1 MYRPAHAASTL
12 SLMAAL
18 LLALGGCASGG
29 HAQLRSPDGELA
41 PCASRGCV
49 SSRAGESSYA
59 VRPIAY
65 EGSRDAARA
74 ALLRLLAEMPGAEVV
89 THSDDYIHARFTST
103 LLRNVDDLE
112 LDLPAF
118 ERVVHVRSSSRRDY
132 FDFSANRDR
141 VEDLRARFEA
151 LQP

>member
-1 MYRPAHAASTL
+1 MYRPAPAVSIP
-12 SLMAAL
+12 SLMLGL
-18 LLALGGCASGG
+18 LLVLGGCAGG
-29 HAQLRSPDGELA
+29 TSHLRSPDGELA
-41 PCASRGCV
+41 PCAARGCV
-49 SSRAGESSYA
+49 SSRASESAHA

-74 ALLRLLAEMPGAEVV
+74 ALLRLLAEMPGVEVV
-89 THSDDYIHARFTST
+89 THSEDYIHARFTST
-103 LLRNVDDLE
+103 LLRTVDDLE

-118 ERVVHVRSSSRRDY
+118 ERVIHVRSSSRLDY
-132 FDFSANRDR
+132 FDFAANRAR